1 MPSVPYF
8 WIRDVDPQTY
18 IDVLK
23 LARKRKKSVSETARD
38 LLDRYVKT
46 DGSDFTK
53 KSRIAAARKAK
64 IKVRRI

>member
-8 WIRDVDPQTY
+8 WIRDIDPQTY

-23 LARKRKKSVSETARD
+23 LARKHKKSVSETAWV
-38 LLDRYVKT
+38 LMDRHVKT

-53 KSRIAAARKAK
+53 KSRVAAARKAK
-64 IKVRRI
+64 IKVRRT